1 MKLFLAALMLA
12 ASTVVSAQDAGKKPR
27 RFDCSQAKDPAACE
41 ANVKKLREA
50 HAKARAACESK
61 PDAEKRE
68 CYRRE
73 MCAQSADP
81 AKCEARA
88 KEAASRR
95 AQVREAC
102 KGKSGEELKACI
114 REQRGKSDKKPE
126 KK

>member
-1 MKLFLAALMLA
+1 
-12 ASTVVSAQDAGKKPR
+12 
-27 RFDCSQAKDPAACE
+27 
-41 ANVKKLREA
+41 
-50 HAKARAACESK
+50 
-61 PDAEKRE
+61 
-68 CYRRE
+68 